1 MAGRQF
7 PPEFL
12 PQLLARVDLAELI
25 GRYVPIKKAGHE
37 YKACCPFHN
46 EKTPSFTI
54 SPQKGFYHCFGCG
67 AHGTA
72 IGFLMEYGKYSF
84 LDAVEELA
92 KQAGMDMPRRRGAGS
107 QQDYESLYAC
117 MEAACGYY
125 EEALAQSAPAQA
137 YLQQRGLSADVCT
150 QYRIG
155 YAPAGY
161 DNIERRLADRFPRK
175 VLLKVGLLS
184 QKDDRVYDKF
194 RHRLMFPIRDMRG
207 RVVAFGGRVIDP
219 DDKPKY
225 MNSPETPLFHKG
237 RMLYGLHELQKRRG
251 KIKYLVLTEGYMDVV
266 GLAQAGVPNAV
277 ATLGTATTEDHVRL
291 MSRFC
296 RVFVFCFDGD
306 RAGREAG
313 WRALEHLLP
322 VLREGDEARFAFMP
336 EGEDPDSFIR
346 KRGKEAWRKFLGD
359 AMPLEEYFFTHLTE
373 GLDLELAAAKS
384 ALVGK
389 ARPLLRRM
397 GDAVF
402 RDLLAQRLAGMT
414 GLGVGQLRLESAEAS
429 PERSRAP
436 VPRGR
441 RTHMQKMMRLLL
453 EFPGLAQLAPPSA
466 DLRAIH
472 EPGFSL
478 FARIVDLAH
487 KDAQINSAGI
497 VESFRGEEE
506 EKHLHSLLRW
516 RPVELSDTK
525 QERDVRGIFR
535 QGMDR
540 FRLTYVKQQISELS
554 KLQIRGEVLSPDQH
568 QQLEAL
574 KQQRDELRGPN
585 RG

>member
-1 MAGRQF
+1 MAGQQF

-25 GRYVPIKKAGHE
+25 GRYVSLRKAGHE

-72 IGFLMEYGKYSF
+72 VGFLMEYGKYSF

-92 KQAGMDMPRRRGAGS
+92 KQAGMQVPRRQGAAP

-117 MEAACGYY
+117 MEAACRCY
-125 EEALAQSAPAQA
+125 EEALAQSEAAQA
-137 YLQQRGLSADVCT
+137 YVRQRGLTAETCK

-155 YAPAGY
+155 YAPEGY
-161 DNIERRLADRFPRK
+161 DNVERRLAEKYPRK
-175 VLLKVGLLS
+175 MLLKVGLLS
-184 QKDDRVYDKF
+184 QKDNRVYDKF

-207 RVVAFGGRVIDP
+207 RVAAFGGRVINP

-277 ATLGTATTEDHVRL
+277 AMLGTATTEDHVRL

-336 EGEDPDSFIR
+336 ESEDPDSFIR
-346 KRGKEAWRKFLGD
+346 ERGKEAWRKFLSD
-359 AMPLEEYFFTHLTE
+359 AMPLEEYFFEHLTA
-373 GLDLELAAAKS
+373 GLDLGLASGKS

-389 ARPLLRRM
+389 ARPLLRQM
-397 GDAVF
+397 GNAVF
-402 RDLLAQRLAGMT
+402 RDLMAQRLADVT
-414 GLGVGQLRLESAEAS
+414 GLEVGQLRLESAEA
-429 PERSRAP
+429 PPKRPAAP
-436 VPRGR
+436 GR
-441 RTHMQKMMRLLL
+441 RTLMQKMMRLLL
-453 EFPGLAQLAPPSA
+453 EYPGLAHLAPPPA
-466 DLRAIH
+466 DLRAIRA
-472 EPGFSL
+472 PGFRL
-478 FARIVDLAH
+478 FASIIDLAH
-487 KDAQINSAGI
+487 ANAQITSAGI

-506 EKHLHSLLRW
+506 ERHLNSLLRW
-516 RPVELSDTK
+516 VPVELSRTK
-525 QERDVRGIFR
+525 QERDVRGIFK
-535 QGMDR
+535 QGMNR
-540 FRLTYVKQQISELS
+540 FRLEYVKQQIGELNDQQIKGEALSRSQQQKLAALKKQRAELS
-554 KLQIRGEVLSPDQH
+554 RPQRG
-568 QQLEAL
+568 
-574 KQQRDELRGPN
+574 
-585 RG
+585 